1 LAIRTPAD
9 DKAAQT
15 RKHHRFSIHRRN
27 LNFSKISEAHMINP
41 ESLGQ
46 GLAAN
51 LLETSPP
58 NAEVESLIFDAFRR
72 GLTLGMTLRRLND
85 RNTAP
90 QPTRPS
96 QQDDPPCARI
106 H

>member
-1 LAIRTPAD
+1 
-9 DKAAQT
+9 
-15 RKHHRFSIHRRN
+15 
-27 LNFSKISEAHMINP
+27 MINP
-41 ESLGQ
+41 KSLGQ

-51 LLETSPP
+51 LIETSPH
-58 NAEVESLIFDAFRR
+58 NTELKSLLEDAFRR

-90 QPTRPS
+90 QPPRPS